1 MKAIDHNYQE
11 NIRGIILE
19 IRFLLKIARI
29 TFVSCYY
36 VVRNNNKMA
45 LTYFEIKRK

>member
-19 IRFLLKIARI
+19 IRVLLKIARI

-36 VVRNNNKMA
+36 FVENNNEMA
-45 LTYFEIKRK
+45 HTYFEIKRK